1 VSDPF
6 GGKPVSSGCRR
17 FHQRVVSIDKPPCV
31 NHTQH
36 SMIRSFADSETA
48 TLCNRNKSTCL
59 PQNLQRATL
68 RKLRVLK
75 QARELRDLASP
86 GNRLE
91 KHREEHRKGEYSV
104 RIDQRWSV
112 CFEWRAG
119 HAFNVEVV
127 DCH

>member
-1 VSDPF
+1 
-6 GGKPVSSGCRR
+6 
-17 FHQRVVSIDKPPCV
+17 
-31 NHTQH
+31 
-36 SMIRSFADSETA
+36 MIRSFADSETA
-48 TLCNRNKSTCL
+48 TLCNRNKSTRL

-86 GNRLE
+86 GNWLE